1 MMSPLVSFVAS
12 YAINAAWEVP
22 LIGGA
27 GWAVSCLL
35 KKIGVYARHRA
46 WVASLAL
53 SVLAPALAWC
63 RRFLGLIP
71 NSGRIYEHS
80 SILVTPLG
88 FDPNVA
94 YVAMLPT
101 SLVFLLF
108 LVYMALLAYFAARLV
123 WSLSWTTGLLRDT
136 RLLMLNPKNEESWNR
151 CKQSFS
157 VKDGSIRCSRKIS
170 GPVTL
175 GWTAPI
181 LIVPEGFDQE
191 CTHEEFFSALAHE
204 CAHMERRDFR
214 KNLIYEVVSLVIAFH
229 PVTWIL
235 KSKIAQTREMICDD
249 LAVQNFTDPRTY
261 TKSLLGLATRIS
273 HLSQVSTTQAIGIFD
288 ANVLEERIM
297 TIMTMKPKLSPA
309 AKCGWIVSGVLLM
322 FGAAAVGTAAAGVV
336 KSETPSQT
344 AGATNS
350 YGQVYQVGKDV
361 TAPKL
366 ISSVQPE
373 FPATAEKG
381 KDKFDGISLIGFV
394 VDETGTPR
402 NVKVLRSLGPDF
414 DESAVKAVQLY
425 RFMPAMRSGE
435 PVAVAL
441 KVQVN
446 FKKF

>member
-35 KKIGVYARHRA
+35 KKIGAYAQHRA

-63 RRFLGLIP
+63 RRFLGPIP
-71 NSGRIYEHS
+71 NSGRGYEHS
-80 SILVTPLG
+80 SILVAPLG
-88 FDPNVA
+88 FDPNVT

-101 SLVFLLF
+101 SLVFLVF
-108 LVYMALLAYFAARLV
+108 LVYMTLLAYFAARLV
-123 WSLSWTTGLLRDT
+123 WSMFWTAGLLRDS
-136 RLLMLNPKNEESWNR
+136 RLIMLNPKIEEYWNR
-151 CKQSFS
+151 CKRSFS
-157 VKDGSIRCSRKIS
+157 VEDGSIRSSQRIA

-175 GWTAPI
+175 GWAAPI
-181 LIVPEGFDQE
+181 LLVPEGFDQE

-204 CAHMERRDFR
+204 CAHMKRGDFR
-214 KNLIYEVVSLVIAFH
+214 KNLIYEIVSLVIAFH

-249 LAVQNFTDPRTY
+249 MAVQRFTDPHTY

-297 TIMTMKPKLSPA
+297 TIMTIKPKLSSA
-309 AKCGWIVSGVLLM
+309 AKCGWIVSGALLM
-322 FGAAAVGTAAAGVV
+322 FGAAAVGTAAAVVV
-336 KSETPSQT
+336 KSETPSQA
-344 AGATNS
+344 AGGANS

-366 ISSVQPE
+366 ISSVEPE
-373 FPATAEKG
+373 FPAAAQKG
-381 KDKFDGISLIGFV
+381 KDKFDGTSLIGFV
-394 VDETGTPR
+394 VDKTGTPR
-402 NVKVLRSLGPDF
+402 DVKVLRSLGPDF
-414 DESAVKAVQLY
+414 DDSAVKAVQLY
-425 RFMPAMRSGE
+425 RFIPAMRSGE

-441 KVQVN
+441 KVEVN